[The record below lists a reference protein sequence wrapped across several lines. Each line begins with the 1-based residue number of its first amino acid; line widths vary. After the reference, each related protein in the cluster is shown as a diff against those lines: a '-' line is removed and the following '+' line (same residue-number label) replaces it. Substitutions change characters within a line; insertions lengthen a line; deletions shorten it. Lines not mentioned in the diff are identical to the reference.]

1 VSGTIRHL
9 TIAELEAGLEHI
21 RRSPQQRG
29 TLDMIVRRPRS
40 EEREV
45 LDVARLDVRDGLLGD
60 RWAQGARRG
69 GEQLTL
75 MNSRVVALLAQT
87 RERWPLAGD
96 QLYVDLDLSG
106 LNVPP
111 GTRLAIGAAVVE
123 VSVEPH
129 TGCSKFRARY
139 GHDALRFVSSA
150 TGTELQLRG
159 VNASVVTS
167 GDVRVGDEV
176 YKL

>member
-21 RRSPQQRG
+21 RRSPHQRG

-40 EEREV
+40 AEREV

-60 RWAQGARRG
+60 RWAQGVPRG
-69 GEQLTL
+69 VEQLTL

-87 RERWPLAGD
+87 RERWALAGD
-96 QLYVDLDLSG
+96 QLYVDFDLST

-111 GTRLAIGAAVVE
+111 GTRLAMGSAVVE
-123 VSVEPH
+123 VSIEPH

-139 GHDALRFVSSA
+139 GHDALRFVSCA

-167 GDVRVGDEV
+167 GDVRVGDEI